1 MFVVMCDLH
10 YQNIISDNR
19 IKDWVIYEYSFN
31 TDMTKYKTDSTLII
45 VINSIKPIE

>member
-1 MFVVMCDLH
+1 MCNLQ

-19 IKDWVIYEYSFN
+19 IKDWVIEYSFN
-31 TDMTKYKTDSTLII
+31 TDLTKYKTDSTLII